1 MGKSGEGLALGDE
14 TQAARPTIEAY
25 ELITRKMRIGR
36 VPVLFRALAAEKALL
51 PCWQALRP
59 AVRLRAFEE
68 APDDLRAKAALAAVA
83 LGCPLIETHLEWA
96 CHGLDEIH
104 GIPGLVD

>member
-1 MGKSGEGLALGDE
+1 MADKSNGKSSEGLAIVDE
-14 TQAARPTIEAY
+14 TQADRPTIEAY

-59 AVRLRAFEE
+59 AARLRAFHE
-68 APDDLRAKAALAAVA
+68 AAADCRAKPPPPPAGRAAPLADA
-83 LGCPLIETHLEWA
+83 ETA
-96 CHGLDEIH
+96 R
-104 GIPGLVD
+104 